1 MRWIVCFTNVK
12 QVGFWRF
19 YSPLRSKFTH
29 CYLVKYDQLNET
41 WNLFEFHTGGF
52 RFSSK
57 KGEKAD
63 PMIQKMLTN
72 AVCIEFTPKRQRH
85 WLPSFSFPWLYCVS
99 FCKHAVGITKWT
111 VLTPD
116 QLHCELLK
124 QGGQEIFVWNE
135 EIADGIA

>member
-1 MRWIVCFTNVK
+1 MDCLLHKR
-12 QVGFWRF
+12 Q
-19 YSPLRSKFTH
+19 
-29 CYLVKYDQLNET
+29 
-41 WNLFEFHTGGF
+41 TGGF
-52 RFSSK
+52 LAVLQPSQVKIHALLPSQVRSAQRDVEFIRVSHWWIPFFIQ
-57 KGEKAD
+57 KGRKSGPND
-63 PMIQKMLTN
+63 PKMLTN

-85 WLPSFSFPWLYCVS
+85 WLPAFHFLGFTAFLSANTPLGSRN
-99 FCKHAVGITKWT
+99 G